1 MACRQTKG
9 SAILAYLGLLVFV
22 TSPCRCAKLTRLKA
36 LDESRES
43 PVHTKS
49 RPDRGPLHN
58 GRLLIMQN
66 SLKDAKLNGTNAT
79 EPVYDVEADYQADM
93 GWQTKQLTGKTDWQK
108 KAMESLLKMESKVE
122 CMQDS
127 MKLLVHDAASTPAS
141 LIFVDR
147 GNLSPLSLTKLPS
160 SCGYTIRSTQKDLVL
175 MAPYNGCFIVFQ
187 ENYYVLPL
195 LWWGLPVKMTCPLM
209 EHVSQNPPMVTCHAE
224 GMIVKT
230 EWTTSASKIKVN
242 VNGNWESLLTAAQRC
257 VFGIVEHP
265 EGVVIS
271 VHYAPCLVKK
281 DGMYTL
287 ELAADA
293 ETKVSCP
300 PLSAAPHKLTESQV
314 KGSGQESDIPG
325 KWENHFPTPYPSLTF
340 PPAQTASQVPASSQT
355 PKVPSKPNLGSKP
368 KLFPYFSGFPDAYLQ
383 SPDISPTKPPQTPTS
398 AFPFYPH
405 PLYPQFLH
413 PVMPEMMQPEI
424 KSPFYE
430 LDDNQMPN
438 KFRLPLYQKPEPPS
452 SYPEAQE
459 DKFNIFHDT
468 KVLSQ
473 LANSYLYL
481 ERLSEKP
488 GQSHPIM
495 SEKGQT
501 AHMPFRLICTRQ
513 MAASKPSGLS
523 QSSWYDMFK
532 GEVHQLFALVCT
544 QVELTLKPG
553 DVLQPPYPETPKGQ
567 VHGPFYLLCAL
578 QTPKLRHSKTSQ
590 GYVYHSFYVLCIQH
604 KQSSKP
610 AEVAWAQ
617 ESPKGH
623 LYQAFYPFLFSKKSI
638 GDTEPLQS
646 VTQPQVYPHLV
657 PFYHQPKP
665 TQKPAVTQPP
675 PQATPQP
682 QVYPQFPFYPHPSFP
697 TQKPAVTLP
706 LQQATPQPQVYPQ
719 FHFYPQ
725 QKPTQKPATHP
736 LQETP
741 QPQVYPQ
748 FFPFYSQQKPAQK
761 PALTQP
767 PQATPQLQVYPQ
779 FPFYPHPSFPTQKPA
794 VTRPLQQATPQPQVY
809 PKFNFYPHPKP
820 TQKPATHPPQET
832 PQPQVYPQFFPFYSQ
847 QKPGQNPAVTQPPPP
862 QATPQPQVYPKFNF
876 YPHPKPTQKPATHPP
891 QETPQPQVYPQF
903 FPFYSQQ
910 KPGQNPAVTQPP
922 PPPQATPQ
930 PQVYPQFN
938 FYPHPK
944 PTQKPAVTQP
954 PQQATPQ
961 PQVYPHLFPFYPQQ
975 KTTQMPATHPP
986 QTPQPQVYPRLF
998 NFYSQ
1003 QKPNQKPAVTL
1014 PPQKETPQPQVD
1026 PQLLPFYS
1034 QQKQTQRPITRK
1046 PQPATQQAQV
1056 YPPFFYF
1063 YTQPTVVKLT
1073 VTQSPQPA
1081 TSQSKVYM
1089 HFSDFNPKVKPASN
1103 PVPVT
1108 LPQQLQLSKGQAFQ
1122 PFYNYYLQ
1130 TQPKTTSSPTAEPQT
1145 LQPKDPMGQER
1156 QQMCFY
1162 SQLLPENRLANIP
1175 TKTAEGHVYGPC
1187 QQSKQPD
1194 VEMSETVSMGNHQ
1207 YSQPAIASSPQGQ
1220 IKYPFNSFHY
1230 SQHPQSAYLSSTS
1243 MQQPRSVANEQKMN
1257 SFTSTHAHPVYCPQY
1272 CPSGLSNCCLEI
1284 AFHQHLHISAPGD
1297 IKAEPQFYTNFSLL
1311 PYSDFSQ
1318 GLETAEISQKLS
1330 AVLQAVRSGA
1340 ATKFSPRAPQS
1351 PYGNKYFFNP
1361 PDGILSSRRSSRSMT
1376 ANQKPVYPHFGNKSL
1391 NPLWDHV
1398 AQNVELQGLE
1408 QGKSESPNDSSK
1420 PWASDN
1426 EQGTSVVHYEPFN
1439 VRFSDPSIHS
1449 RPSFM
1454 SHLSQHGLHIAEQPN
1469 KPALERHSTH
1479 HDFKRAIDRSF
1490 STFYM
1495 PGDSSVSNNTV
1506 SLNGSKEQPSK
1517 TGPKN
1522 PSKLQKAQNLHSGGF
1537 VLLQHGPPGR
1547 EPSRFSDSQMSFDEL
1562 SHGAN
1567 SKTLK
1572 LLRQHADPQ
1581 TLESMLEEKEKR
1593 LEEVST
1599 YPPGDTNLQRNGYTS
1614 GSFIPKSDDSKPASV
1629 LPKQS
1634 FSAEQLRPEILKS
1647 FESLWKSQTPSDF
1660 KQFLANVPVKTEEL
1674 HVGSTN
1680 QENGQAS
1687 SDGHGF
1693 KREMSFL
1700 Q

>member
-1 MACRQTKG
+1 
-9 SAILAYLGLLVFV
+9 
-22 TSPCRCAKLTRLKA
+22 
-36 LDESRES
+36 
-43 PVHTKS
+43 
-49 RPDRGPLHN
+49 
-58 GRLLIMQN
+58 
-66 SLKDAKLNGTNAT
+66 
-79 EPVYDVEADYQADM
+79 
-93 GWQTKQLTGKTDWQK
+93 
-108 KAMESLLKMESKVE
+108 
-122 CMQDS
+122 
-127 MKLLVHDAASTPAS
+127 
-141 LIFVDR
+141 
-147 GNLSPLSLTKLPS
+147 
-160 SCGYTIRSTQKDLVL
+160 
-175 MAPYNGCFIVFQ
+175 
-187 ENYYVLPL
+187 
-195 LWWGLPVKMTCPLM
+195 
-209 EHVSQNPPMVTCHAE
+209 
-224 GMIVKT
+224 
-230 EWTTSASKIKVN
+230 
-242 VNGNWESLLTAAQRC
+242 
-257 VFGIVEHP
+257 
-265 EGVVIS
+265 
-271 VHYAPCLVKK
+271 
-281 DGMYTL
+281 MYTL

-314 KGSGQESDIPG
+314 KGFGQESDIPS

-340 PPAQTASQVPASSQT
+340 PPAQTASQVPNSSQT

-413 PVMPEMMQPEI
+413 PVMAEMMQPEI

-438 KFRLPLYQKPEPPS
+438 KLRLPLYQSQKPEPPS

-495 SEKGQT
+495 SEKGQA

-532 GEVHQLFALVCT
+532 GEVDQLFALVCT

-638 GDTEPLQS
+638 GDTEPPQS
-646 VTQPQVYPHLV
+646 VTQPQVYPHLF

-665 TQKPAVTQPP
+665 TQKPAVAQPP

-697 TQKPAVTLP
+697 TQKPAVTRR

-719 FHFYPQ
+719 FNFYPQQKPTQKPATHPLQETPQPQVYPQFFPFYSQQKPAQKLAATHPPQATPQPQVYPQFNFYPQ

-761 PALTQP
+761 PAVTQP

-779 FPFYPHPSFPTQKPA
+779 FPYYPHPSFPTQKPA
-794 VTRPLQQATPQPQVY
+794 VT
-809 PKFNFYPHPKP
+809 
-820 TQKPATHPPQET
+820 
-832 PQPQVYPQFFPFYSQ
+832 
-847 QKPGQNPAVTQPPPP
+847 
-862 QATPQPQVYPKFNF
+862 
-876 YPHPKPTQKPATHPP
+876 
-891 QETPQPQVYPQF
+891 
-903 FPFYSQQ
+903 
-910 KPGQNPAVTQPP
+910 P

-1034 QQKQTQRPITRK
+1034 QQKQTQRPTTWK

-1063 YTQPTVVKLT
+1063 YTQPNVVKLT

-1108 LPQQLQLSKGQAFQ
+1108 LPQQLQLSKGQPFQ

-1130 TQPKTTSSPTAEPQT
+1130 TQPKTTSSPTAKPQT

-1194 VEMSETVSMGNHQ
+1194 VEMSETVSMGNHR
-1207 YSQPAIASSPQGQ
+1207 YSQLAIASSPQGQ

-1257 SFTSTHAHPVYCPQY
+1257 SLTSTHAQPVYCPQY

-1318 GLETAEISQKLS
+1318 GLETAKISQKLS

-1340 ATKFSPRAPQS
+1340 TTKFSPRAPQS

-1361 PDGILSSRRSSRSMT
+1361 PDGILSSRSTRSMT
-1376 ANQKPVYPHFGNKSL
+1376 TNQKPVYPHFGNKSL
-1391 NPLWDHV
+1391 NPLWAHV
-1398 AQNVELQGLE
+1398 AKNVELQGLE

-1420 PWASDN
+1420 PWASGN

-1454 SHLSQHGLHIAEQPN
+1454 SHLSQHGLHIAEHPN
-1469 KPALERHSTH
+1469 KPALERHSIH

-1490 STFYM
+1490 SAFYM
-1495 PGDSSVSNNTV
+1495 PGDSSVSYNTV

-1522 PSKLQKAQNLHSGGF
+1522 PSKLQKTQNLHSGGF

-1562 SHGAN
+1562 SHGAKA
-1567 SKTLK
+1567 KTLK

-1581 TLESMLEEKEKR
+1581 TLESMLEEKGKR

-1599 YPPGDTNLQRNGYTS
+1599 YPPGDTNLQRNGYIS
-1614 GSFIPKSDDSKPASV
+1614 GSFILKSDDAKPASV

-1674 HVGSTN
+1674 HVGLTN
-1680 QENGQAS
+1680 
-1687 SDGHGF
+1687 
-1693 KREMSFL
+1693 
-1700 Q
+1700 